1 MNGYVNKAVTQKD
14 NDGLVFADLSF
25 NESQPRSRA
34 PILDFSRYEFELNP
48 DRLAA
53 V

>member
-1 MNGYVNKAVTQKD
+1 MNGYVNKAITQKE
-14 NDGLVFADLSF
+14 DGLVFADLSF